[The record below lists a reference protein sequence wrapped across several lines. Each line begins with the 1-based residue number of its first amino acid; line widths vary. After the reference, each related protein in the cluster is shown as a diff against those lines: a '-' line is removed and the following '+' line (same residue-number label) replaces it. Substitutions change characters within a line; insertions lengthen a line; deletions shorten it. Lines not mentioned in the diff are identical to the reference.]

1 MTAMST
7 QWKQTAIS
15 IKDKQTIIS
24 HLETS
29 EKGANLA
36 LKFKNQQAPDLR
48 YTQKQR
54 EDPEIQQRCQDKRS
68 IENTG
73 FEGFSSA
80 PLPL

>member
-1 MTAMST
+1 MSL
-7 QWKQTAIS
+7 QWKQPVIS
-15 IKDKQTIIS
+15 IKDNQTIIS
-24 HLETS
+24 HLEKS

-36 LKFKNQQAPDLR
+36 LKFKNQQAADLR

-54 EDPEIQQRCQDKRS
+54 EDPEIQQRCQDKRR

-73 FEGFSSA
+73 FEGFSST